1 MSWFVEDRD
10 ARKRYFRRLMEC
22 VRFAYMTTDELV
34 ECMKFDDIFQD
45 DIGIEILSDANLYVP
60 AYNISLQACYLDVLY
75 CNYISKQG

>member
-1 MSWFVEDRD
+1 
-10 ARKRYFRRLMEC
+10 
-22 VRFAYMTTDELV
+22 MTTDELV